1 MRYLV
6 DTNIWLERLLDQE
19 KSEIVSQFLEQI
31 PLSDLFVS
39 DFTIHS
45 IGVILSR
52 YKKFSLFSEFLD
64 DLFVNGQIGQLSL
77 NPNELIQVV
86 SNIQEFRLDFDDA
99 YQLSLSQKY
108 DLVIVT
114 FDKDF
119 NAKGIQKITPEE
131 LMKQYGSTEW
141 NFDVPS

>member
-19 KSEIVSQFLEQI
+19 KSEVVSLFLEQI
-31 PLSDLFVS
+31 PLNDLFVS

-52 YKKFSLFSEFLD
+52 YKKLDVFSEFLD

-77 NPNELIQVV
+77 NPNELIQVI
-86 SNIQEFRLDFDDA
+86 SNMQEFNLDFDDA
-99 YQLSLSQKY
+99 YQLSVSQKY

-114 FDKDF
+114 FDRDF
-119 NAKGIQKITPEE
+119 NAKEIRKNTPEE
-131 LMKQYGSTEW
+131 IIHGQETTDW
-141 NFDVPS
+141 NSLIS

>member
-19 KSEIVSQFLEQI
+19 KSEVISQFLDII
-31 PLSDLFVS
+31 PLHDLFVS
-39 DFTIHS
+39 DFSIHS

-52 YKKFSLFSEFLD
+52 YKKFLVFSKFLD

-77 NPNELIQVV
+77 NPHELMQVI
-86 SNIQEFRLDFDDA
+86 SNMQEFNLDFDDV
-99 YQLSLSQKY
+99 YQLSVSQKY

-114 FDKDF
+114 FDRDF
-119 NAKGIQKITPEE
+119 NSKEIQKTTPEQ
-131 LMKQYGSTEW
+131 LIKQYGSTEW
-141 NFDVPS
+141 NFDMPT